1 MNEPITEIEI
11 SVPAESNLLE
21 GVFKLIWEKTR
32 AASDLINQLREERRG
47 LSGRVAELEAEV
59 QKVMSSLAD
68 QEQEFRRLKTEHTQ
82 LLNSNG
88 SNLLTEDDKERLKAR
103 MRDLIA
109 KINSYL

>member
-1 MNEPITEIEI
+1 VNEPIAEIEI
-11 SVPAESNLLE
+11 SVPQENNLLE
-21 GVFKLIWEKTR
+21 GVFKVIWEKTR
-32 AASDLINQLREERRG
+32 AASDLINQLREERRDLAVRVTG
-47 LSGRVAELEAEV
+47 LETEV
-59 QKVMSSLAD
+59 QKLLTALAD
-68 QEQEFRRLKTEHTQ
+68 REQEFRRLKTEHTQ

>member
-1 MNEPITEIEI
+1 VNEPITEIEI

-21 GVFKLIWEKTR
+21 GVFKVIWEKTR
-32 AASDLINQLREERRG
+32 AASDLINQLREERHE

-59 QKVMSSLAD
+59 QKLTNSLAD
-68 QEQEFRRLKTEHTQ
+68 QEQEFRKLKTEHTQ

>member
-1 MNEPITEIEI
+1 VNEPITEIEI
-11 SVPAESNLLE
+11 SVPQENNLLE
-21 GVFKLIWEKTR
+21 GVFKAIWEKAR
-32 AASDLINQLREERRG
+32 AASDLINQLREERRE

-59 QKVMSSLAD
+59 QKLLTSVAE

>member
-11 SVPAESNLLE
+11 SVPQENNLLE
-21 GVFKLIWEKTR
+21 GVFKVIWEKTR
-32 AASDLINQLREERRG
+32 AASDLINQLREERRDLAVRVTG
-47 LSGRVAELEAEV
+47 LESEV
-59 QKVMSSLAD
+59 QKLLTALAD
-68 QEQEFRRLKTEHTQ
+68 HEQEFRRLKTEHAQ

-88 SNLLTEDDKERLKAR
+88 SNLLTDDDKERLKAR

>member
-21 GVFKLIWEKTR
+21 GIFKLIWEKTR
-32 AASDLINQLREERRG
+32 AASDLINQLREERREI
-47 LSGRVAELEAEV
+47 SGRVAELEAEV
-59 QKVMSSLAD
+59 QKLLNSLAD
-68 QEQEFRRLKTEHTQ
+68 QEQEFRKLKTEHTQ

-88 SNLLTEDDKERLKAR
+88 RNFLTEDDKERLKAR
-103 MRDLIA
+103 MRELIA